1 LSEDLKYIGFPSGVN
16 KKCLEGISYEL
27 DKDTDTLT
35 ITYAG
40 KIYDF
45 FLKSK
50 APYLIERYGEKKIRT
65 VERVSGYLILF
76 LLAAFFLY
84 FCLLGRIEY
93 AKHIFW
99 PFLITDIGLIFLFL
113 AISEEFSEIESF
125 YRNSRCKRCGR
136 DFAYEEYK
144 DPLIKEVSS
153 RPKYEINITRYWECK
168 FCGYKDTRTE
178 ELHCSQGR
186 GEREFRKKWTC
197 SECNKEYAMIE
208 YKLPEIKV
216 EYNTATTI
224 RHYKCIFCGYNE
236 ITIEEEYIPD

>member
-1 LSEDLKYIGFPSGVN
+1 MSEDLTYIGFPAGVN
-16 KKCLEGISYEL
+16 KKCLEGVSYEL

-45 FLKSK
+45 SLKSK
-50 APYLIERYGEKKIRT
+50 SPYLIERYGVKKIQT

-84 FCLLGRIEY
+84 LCLLGRIEY
-93 AKHIFW
+93 SKQF
-99 PFLITDIGLIFLFL
+99 FLAFFIICYGLIILFY
-113 AISEEFSEIESF
+113 AITEECGKIESF
-125 YRNSRCKRCGR
+125 YRDSRCKRCGR

-144 DPLIKEVSS
+144 DPLIREVSS

-168 FCGYKDTRTE
+168 FCGHKDTRTE
-178 ELHCSQGR
+178 ELHYSQGR
-186 GEREFRKKWTC
+186 GEREDRKKTC

-208 YKLPEIKV
+208 YKLPEIKFI
-216 EYNTATTI
+216 NDIATTI
-224 RHYKCIFCGYNE
+224 RHYKCTFCGYNE